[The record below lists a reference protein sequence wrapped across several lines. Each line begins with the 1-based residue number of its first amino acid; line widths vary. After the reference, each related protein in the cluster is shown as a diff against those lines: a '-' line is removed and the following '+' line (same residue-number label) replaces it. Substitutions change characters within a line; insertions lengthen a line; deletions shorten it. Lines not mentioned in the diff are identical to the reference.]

1 MFRPDHIDHR
11 TRSQRTYKEALKIAM
26 SDRDL
31 LPDHLLT
38 TQSQLPDM
46 SPTVRA
52 VYDSYYWAAHSL
64 KALAWLKAIIVFN
77 LLLIGFDAFLE
88 PSLLVP
94 SLIIRG
100 GIVTAILLA
109 MWILWRRERNHSVQG
124 ASLIVVAASI
134 MIEAGA
140 LGLLGGEALF
150 ERYLTGGLFTV
161 ATAILFFPIAF
172 SWTIAAV
179 GLATF
184 LYVVMLAIGPV
195 TDPVIAVFTGCFYCS
210 AMVTFASTRKAAL
223 RSHWKSFKSK
233 VRELRDQETLENLNS
248 ELRLAADLDP
258 LTGVR
263 NRRAAQEETNRICEN
278 GTQDVAFLMLDIDDF
293 KTLNDKYGHAIGDDC
308 IRQVARSI
316 ADNLR
321 SRDIVSRYGGEEF
334 LVVLTGANRECAFSA
349 AERIRKSIEQLHI
362 GEPGNFIDRRVAVS
376 IGVAVRHGDEAP
388 AKTIGRADEAL
399 YTAKRTGKNRTV
411 IAPAPEGGTIPSP
424 RQAEHHRRD
433 VA

>member
-1 MFRPDHIDHR
+1 MLTLDQTDHR
-11 TRSQRTYKEALKIAM
+11 TRSQRTYKEALTRAM
-26 SDRDL
+26 SDRVL
-31 LPDHLLT
+31 LPDHLL
-38 TQSQLPDM
+38 SAESRLLDM
-46 SPTVRA
+46 PHAIRA
-52 VYDSYYWAAHSL
+52 IYNSYYWAAHSL
-64 KALAWLKAIIVFN
+64 KARAWLQAIIVFN
-77 LLLIGFDAFLE
+77 LLLIGFDVFLD

-100 GIVTAILLA
+100 AIVTTILVAL
-109 MWILWRRERNHSVQG
+109 WILWGRERNHAVEG
-124 ASLIVVAASI
+124 ASLIAVSATI
-134 MIEAGA
+134 MIEAAA

-172 SWTIAAV
+172 CWTIAAV
-179 GLATF
+179 TLATVV
-184 LYVVMLAIGPV
+184 YVAMLAVGPV
-195 TDPVIAVFTGCFYCS
+195 TDPLIAVFTGCFYCS

-233 VRELRDQETLENLNS
+233 VRELRDQETLEQLNS

-263 NRRAAQEETNRICEN
+263 NRRAAQEEIGRICED
-278 GTQDVAFLMLDIDDF
+278 GAQKIAFLMLDIDDF
-293 KTLNDKYGHAIGDDC
+293 KALNDRYGHAIGDDC

-321 SRDIVSRYGGEEF
+321 SRDLVSRYGGEEF
-334 LVVLTGANRECAFSA
+334 LVVLTGASRDRAPDA
-349 AERIRKSIEQLHI
+349 AERIRKSIEQLRF
-362 GEPGNFIDRRVAVS
+362 GEPARPIDRTVTVS
-376 IGVAVRHGDEAP
+376 IGLALRNGDEAP
-388 AKTIGRADEAL
+388 ETTIGRADEAL

-411 IAPAPEGGTIPSP
+411 IAPAPTGGDTPSSDP
-424 RQAEHHRRD
+424 GEHPGRK